1 MALNRRSISKEAL
14 EVESAISNP
23 PELVEEERISFDR
36 VVSTGSTLLDLAIS
50 GGRIKSGGIPGG
62 IFAEFYGPE
71 GSGKTALL
79 AEICASAQARGGDQ
93 SFLDPEGR
101 LDQEYSRIYG
111 MRLEEKNYDQPDT
124 VEEIFDF
131 VSSWEPKPAS
141 PGAINFIGTDSL
153 AALSTGLEMEK
164 GDKMGMRR
172 AKEFSE
178 GLRKNARI
186 LKQKNIL
193 MACSNQVRDGDYGET
208 TPGGRAIKFYASLRV
223 RLKQLEIIE
232 EKAKLKFG
240 QEDESEEAEEEN
252 KKLSRREALKKEKDK
267 KKKESKREI
276 TKSTGIITECYVKKS
291 SVDDPYRSCK
301 IYIIFG
307 YGIDDIRGNL
317 AYIKEITNAS
327 MYVCP
332 DGKSYQSLKQA
343 VLHVESEHL
352 EQALKS
358 QTIELWNQI
367 EEMFKTNRRRKE
379 RC

>member
-1 MALNRRSISKEAL
+1 MALNRRSISQSAQ
-14 EVESAISNP
+14 EVESSISGP
-23 PELVEEERISFDR
+23 AEPRVEPEPKISFDN

-50 GGRIKSGGIPGG
+50 GGRMKEGGIPGG
-62 IFAEFYGPE
+62 IFVELYGAE

-79 AEICASAQARGGDQ
+79 AEICASAQARGGDKA
-93 SFLDPEGR
+93 FLDPEGR

-111 MRLEEKNYDQPDT
+111 MSLEEKNYEQPDT

-131 VSSWEPKPAS
+131 VSSWDPKPTT
-141 PGAINFIGTDSL
+141 PGAINFLGTDSL
-153 AALSTGLEMEK
+153 AALSTDLEMEK

-186 LKQKNIL
+186 IKKKNIL

-208 TPGGRAIKFYASLRV
+208 TPGGRAIRFYASLRI

-232 EKAKLKFG
+232 EKARLKFG
-240 QEDESEEAEEEN
+240 EEGEEESTAEEAPI
-252 KKLSRREALKKEKDK
+252 SRREKLKKEKAK
-267 KKKESKREI
+267 NKREI
-276 TKSTGIITECYVKKS
+276 SKPIGIITECYVKKS